1 MNQQH
6 KIFWSEFLDLYKSL
20 PSLWKIHSPEYTNR
34 ELKNKSYE
42 IMVKKLKE
50 YDADADKDKV
60 IKKINVFRTN
70 YKRVIRLQREGKGQ
84 CVSLWYFDKLKY
96 LDDEE
101 FTGRESSWKQSDATI
116 EPKKKK
122 RKVEEV
128 TIDTPNQDHNT
139 VNNTLAAGAN
149 ESFNRPQQNFT
160 VLQMPQTPQN
170 QQHVQIQ
177 QQQQQKQHHQH
188 QEQQATSRISDSCQ
202 QIAQIW
208 GLKLAKMSRM
218 QRIIAEKVVNE
229 VMFNGE
235 LGLLNVNTALTNIGS
250 RLDTDPI
257 GSIDAENEEEFITI
271 ENKNIFDL

>member
-1 MNQQH
+1 MSKKCFNF
-6 KIFWSEFLDLYKSL
+6 KKYASYDA
-20 PSLWKIHSPEYTNR
+20 TT
-34 ELKNKSYE
+34 NKSTCLIPTCRKE
-42 IMVKKLKE
+42 MSGKLSANLK
-50 YDADADKDKV
+50 
-60 IKKINVFRTN
+60 RH
-70 YKRVIRLQREGKGQ
+70 YKLIHRRDIEN
-84 CVSLWYFDKLKY
+84 
-96 LDDEE
+96 EE
-101 FTGRESSWKQSDATI
+101 NEKFSNKQSDATI

>member
-1 MNQQH
+1 MGRKGLNLNKYATYDEITKKTTCLIPH
-6 KIFWSEFLDLYKSL
+6 CKKELSGKNSGNIKRHYKLVHYRDIVREIENGDSED
-20 PSLWKIHSPEYTNR
+20 
-34 ELKNKSYE
+34 
-42 IMVKKLKE
+42 
-50 YDADADKDKV
+50 
-60 IKKINVFRTN
+60 
-70 YKRVIRLQREGKGQ
+70 
-84 CVSLWYFDKLKY
+84 
-96 LDDEE
+96 
-101 FTGRESSWKQSDATI
+101 QSDATI

>member
-1 MNQQH
+1 MTRRVFH
-6 KIFWSEFLDLYKSL
+6 LEKFA
-20 PSLWKIHSPEYTNR
+20 T
-34 ELKNKSYE
+34 
-42 IMVKKLKE
+42 
-50 YDADADKDKV
+50 YDAVKRKSTCIIETCRKELSGKV
-60 IKKINVFRTN
+60 KANIKRH
-70 YKRVIRLQREGKGQ
+70 YKLVHRQDIE
-84 CVSLWYFDKLKY
+84 SDIEI
-96 LDDEE
+96 DSEE
-101 FTGRESSWKQSDATI
+101 DQSDATI